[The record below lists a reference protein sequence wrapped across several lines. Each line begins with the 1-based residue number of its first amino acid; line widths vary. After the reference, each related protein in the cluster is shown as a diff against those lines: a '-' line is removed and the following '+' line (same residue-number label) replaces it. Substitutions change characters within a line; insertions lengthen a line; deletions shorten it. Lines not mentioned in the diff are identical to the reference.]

1 MSLFICDACHSLF
14 DSERVVDACPSCRS
28 KHLIVSAGEDKR
40 LIVPA
45 VRQATDKEANTYR
58 QIVEAEH
65 SANVLKQRIE
75 KLNSYNLLDSEFNL
89 ALILLWLYRDYSLAL
104 IQCKLKEVLTPGSD
118 FFKSE
123 ETKNRL
129 VDFCDLAK
137 SRFSDDISKER
148 KSTQCNN
155 IVKVA
160 EKIEGDSAAGMLL
173 RFRQSEED
181 TLKRKIPNLANI
193 RDVDI
198 NAVAKNPSIGFV
210 QLLID
215 LYNGVV

>member
-14 DSERVVDACPSCRS
+14 ESKRVVDACPSCRS
-28 KHLIVSAGEDKR
+28 KHLILSAGEDKR

-45 VRQATDKEANTYR
+45 VRQTTDKEAGAYR

-65 SANVLKQRIE
+65 SANDLQQRIE

-89 ALILLWLYRDYSLAL
+89 ALILLWLYRDYPLAL
-104 IQCKLKEVLTPGSD
+104 IQYKLKEILTPDSSFFTSD
-118 FFKSE
+118 E
-123 ETKNRL
+123 NRQRL
-129 VDFCDLAK
+129 TDFCELAK

-160 EKIEGDSAAGMLL
+160 EKIEGDSAAGVLL
-173 RFRQSEED
+173 RFRQSEEE
-181 TLKRKIPNLANI
+181 TLKRKIPNLATI
-193 RDVDI
+193 RGVDI
-198 NAVAKNPSIGFV
+198 NAIAKNPSIGLV
-210 QLLID
+210 QFLID

>member
-14 DSERVVDACPSCRS
+14 EREKIVDSCPHCHANR
-28 KHLIVSAGEDKR
+28 LILSADEDKK
-40 LIVPA
+40 LLVPA
-45 VRQATDKEANTYR
+45 VRQATDKEEGAYR
-58 QIVEAEH
+58 QIKEAK
-65 SANVLKQRIE
+65 NTTNDLQQRIE
-75 KLNSYNLLDSEFNL
+75 KLKSYNLLDSEYNL
-89 ALILLWLYRDYSLAL
+89 ALMLIWLYRDYSLAL
-104 IQCKLKEVLTPGSD
+104 IQYKLKEILTPGSD

-129 VDFCDLAK
+129 IDFCELAK
-137 SRFSDDISKER
+137 SRFTDDISKER

-160 EKIEGDSAAGMLL
+160 EKIEGDSAADVLL
-173 RFRQSEED
+173 RFRQNEEE

-193 RDVDI
+193 RGVDT
-198 NAVAKNPSIGFV
+198 NAIAKNPSNDFV
-210 QLLID
+210 QFLID